1 MVTSSLFSS
10 HVPWVSRC
18 FTVLPCYWCHRLH
31 RKTGAARRAKI
42 SRWRAESLV
51 PGRLLGLLLLDGNF
65 CWISVITNEFRTLLL
80 WVCLLFVHTFYP
92 SGQVS
97 SFTNKNRWEL
107 MRVLGLYYPFYIGNC
122 HRQGNS
128 NHFLGIVPEAVDI
141 SQVVVPK
148 LSRII
153 QQLLGFNIKPRNHK
167 P

>member
-1 MVTSSLFSS
+1 MF
-10 HVPWVSRC
+10 HEFRDVSRFYRAIDVINC
-18 FTVLPCYWCHRLH
+18 I
-31 RKTGAARRAKI
+31 GRREL
-42 SRWRAESLV
+42 RGVPRFRGGGAESLV

-141 SQVVVPK
+141 AQVVVPK